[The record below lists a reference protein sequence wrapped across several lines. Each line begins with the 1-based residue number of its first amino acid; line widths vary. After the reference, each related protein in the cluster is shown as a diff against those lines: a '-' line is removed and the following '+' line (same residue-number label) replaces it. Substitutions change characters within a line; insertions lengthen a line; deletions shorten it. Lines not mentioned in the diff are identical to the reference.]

1 MNESQSFPMQVFD
14 PRQGYAVVERRL
26 PHWSQAGTL
35 AFITWRTQD
44 SIPASVLSAWL
55 AERDQ
60 WLRTHGVCS
69 PLAPREAGCSRLAP
83 RDGSSR
89 GARGLHWR
97 AELQKLAPEL
107 VAEFQ
112 RHFSNRWNEDLDR
125 CHGECVLR
133 RPELSAIVADSLLK
147 FDGDR
152 YELTD
157 FVVMPNHVH
166 VLAAFPDEEAML
178 RQCDSWKHFTAR
190 EIQRTLGRRGK
201 FWQQDGFDHLVRSI
215 EQFAHLRKYIAE
227 NPNKARLRA
236 DEYRHYSKQL

>member
-1 MNESQSFPMQVFD
+1 MNEPCSLPMQVFD
-14 PRQGYAVVERRL
+14 PRQGYAVVGRRL

-35 AFITWRTQD
+35 AFITWRTRD
-44 SIPASVLSAWL
+44 SIPQAVLQAWL
-55 AERDQ
+55 EERDE
-60 WLRTHGVCS
+60 WLRRHGICS
-69 PLAPREAGCSRLAP
+69 PLAPREEPSRGARRLQP
-83 RDGSSR
+83 SSR

-97 AELQKLAPEL
+97 DELQKLAPEL

-147 FDGDR
+147 FDDDR

-157 FVVMPNHVH
+157 FVVMPNH

-227 NPNKARLRA
+227 NPKKARLRA
-236 DEYRHYSKQL
+236 GEYRHYSKEL